1 MLYTKIALGFLLAL
15 TLQGEAH
22 VNKPGECFCGIPNRK
37 SKNRIVGGQDADI
50 GEYPW
55 QVFVITTENSE
66 QYMCGGT
73 IVGKRHIVTAA
84 HCVSGREKVEVLI
97 GATDYQQPDGQE
109 RFFIESKDF
118 RIHPGYHYE
127 VYMDRGIYEIP
138 VNDIAVLV
146 LHDPLDLKQYPHIKP
161 ACLPKTGVTS
171 EDFVGKK
178 GTVTGWG
185 DTKKEDTSHLQEVEL
200 NVLGQN
206 CGEWESYMPETR
218 FCAGVQNGRKSS
230 CFGDSGGPL
239 VVNDPK
245 NNNAMTLIGVVSYGW
260 HNCADMERPPMFAD
274 VPYFMQKDKWLA
286 EGSGWLMTQLQDLE
300 TCDPPQAA

>member
-37 SKNRIVGGQDADI
+37 SQNRIVGGQDADI

-55 QVFVITTENSE
+55 QVYVGIFVGGYHYN
-66 QYMCGGT
+66 CGGT
-73 IVGKRHIVTAA
+73 IVGKRHIITAA
-84 HCVSGREKVEVLI
+84 HCLVGRVDRVELTI
-97 GATDYQQPDGQE
+97 GATHMRKLHGKI
-109 RFFIESKDF
+109 RFIRDIRDIRVHPYYRKDMY
-118 RIHPGYHYE
+118 GLA
-127 VYMDRGIYEIP
+127 

-146 LHDPLDLKQYPHIKP
+146 LDDPMDLKTYPHIKP

-171 EDFVGKK
+171 EDFVGKT

-185 DTKKEDTSHLQEVEL
+185 NTKKAKGKTWPLQEVEL
-200 NVLGQN
+200 SVLGN
-206 CGEWESYMPETR
+206 CGNWKTEKPDTF
-218 FCAGVQNGRKSS
+218 FCAGVSNGRKSS
-230 CFGDSGGPL
+230 CHGDSGGPL

-245 NNNAMTLIGVVSYGW
+245 NNNAMTLLGVVSFGES
-260 HNCADMERPPMFAD
+260 NCKYLERPPAFAD
-274 VPYFMQKDKWLA
+274 VPYFMQKDKR
-286 EGSGWLMTQLQDLE
+286 GWLMAQLQDLE

>member
-1 MLYTKIALGFLLAL
+1 MVCTKIALGFLLAL

-37 SKNRIVGGQDADI
+37 SQNRIVGGQDADI

-73 IVGKRHIVTAA
+73 IVGKRHIITAA
-84 HCVSGREKVEVLI
+84 HCVVGRVDRVELTI
-97 GATDYQQPDGQE
+97 GATHMRKPHGKIIRQDIRDIRVHPYY
-109 RFFIESKDF
+109 RKDMYGLAV
-118 RIHPGYHYE
+118 H
-127 VYMDRGIYEIP
+127 
-138 VNDIAVLV
+138 DIAVLV
-146 LHDPLDLKQYPHIKP
+146 LDHPIDLKTYPHIKP

-171 EDFVGKK
+171 EDFVGKT

-185 DTKKEDTSHLQEVEL
+185 NTKKAKGKTWPLQEVEL
-200 NVLGQN
+200 SVLGN
-206 CGEWESYMPETR
+206 CGKWKTEKPETF
-218 FCAGVQNGRKSS
+218 FCAGVSNGHKSS
-230 CFGDSGGPL
+230 CHGDSGGPL

-245 NNNAMTLIGVVSYGW
+245 NNNAMTLMGVVSFGVSSCKYL
-260 HNCADMERPPMFAD
+260 ERPPAFAD
-274 VPYFMQKDKWLA
+274 VPYFMQKDK
-286 EGSGWLMTQLQDLE
+286 SGWLMAQLQDLE